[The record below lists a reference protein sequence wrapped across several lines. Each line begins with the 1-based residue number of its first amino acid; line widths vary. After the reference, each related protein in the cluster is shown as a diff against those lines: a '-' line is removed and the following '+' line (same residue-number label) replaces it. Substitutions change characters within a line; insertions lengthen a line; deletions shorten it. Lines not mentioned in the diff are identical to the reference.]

1 MEEAIQYHQCLCTWS
16 LLDFEISDVSIL
28 AHDFFKS
35 LICETWHYLNIFL
48 GGLVPFDSDFL
59 LGIWAKQSLSFLFAY
74 WLYGAICSVLN
85 YIWFY
90 SCTVTSLAL
99 TRRLHREWGYYWL
112 FLLAMSLECLPTS
125 WLSLPAASRKVIE
138 TLNADKLVWWF
149 AQNFGLIIIYLST
162 LLLGTDEVN
171 G

>member
-1 MEEAIQYHQCLCTWS
+1 MSVCLIVAWLWDIWHMSRLT
-16 LLDFEISDVSIL
+16 
-28 AHDFFKS
+28 HDFFKS
-35 LICETWHYLNIFL
+35 LICATWNYLNIFL

-85 YIWFY
+85 YIWLY
-90 SCTVTSLAL
+90 GCTVTSLAL
-99 TRRLHREWGYYWL
+99 TRRLHHEWGYYWL

-149 AQNFGLIIIYLST
+149 VQKFWLIIIHLST
-162 LLLGTDEVN
+162 LLLGADEVS